1 MFILDIANDMRDA
14 WIQSGKK
21 LGKSR
26 SSFYS
31 KQGAARINAAGDI
44 GNGLRAERN
53 GDKQGEL
60 NALLNI
66 ANQMRQGKIS
76 AYKSNGLRNLLS
88 PGVKNSID
96 ARYNHVVSEIQG
108 AYKQGNPNFYE
119 MVKALFQFTFGSL
132 DSKLANV
139 SVGDQQNNQRQV

>member
-1 MFILDIANDMRDA
+1 MQAA
-14 WIQSGKK
+14 WTKSGQN
-21 LGKSR
+21 LEKSR
-26 SSFYS
+26 SGFYS
-31 KQGAARINAAGDI
+31 KQGTARVNAAKDI
-44 GNGLRAERN
+44 GAGVRAEQN
-53 GDKQGEL
+53 GDKEGEL